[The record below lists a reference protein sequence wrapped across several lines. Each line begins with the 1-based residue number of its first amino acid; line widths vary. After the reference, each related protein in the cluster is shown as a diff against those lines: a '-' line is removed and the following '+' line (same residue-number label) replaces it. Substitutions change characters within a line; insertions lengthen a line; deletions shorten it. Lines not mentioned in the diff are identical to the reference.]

1 MDSISNMIIK
11 IKNASARGIENVSFP
26 YSKITLAIAE
36 LLQNEGYIKDVT
48 KKGKKVHK
56 TIEATLVYDENKQ
69 AKVTGVERVSKL
81 SKRVYAGVAD
91 IKSVR
96 SGYGILVLS
105 TPAGLLTDKQA
116 RAQKVG
122 GEVLFKIW

>member
-11 IKNASARGIENVSFP
+11 IKNASARGLETVSFP
-26 YSKITLAIAE
+26 YSKMTLAIAE
-36 LLQNEGYIKDVT
+36 LLQNQGYLKDVA
-48 KKGKKVHK
+48 KKGKKVSK

-69 AKVTGVERVSKL
+69 PKVSGVERVSKL

-96 SGYGILVLS
+96 SGYGILVLT
-105 TPAGLLTDKQA
+105 TPAGLMTDKQA
-116 RAQKVG
+116 RTQKVG

>member
-1 MDSISNMIIK
+1 MDSISNMITK
-11 IKNASARGIENVSFP
+11 IRNASARGIETVSFP

-36 LLQNEGYIKDVT
+36 LLQNEGFIKDVV

-56 TIEATLVYDENKQ
+56 TIEATLVYDEERQ
-69 AKVTGVERVSKL
+69 PRVTGVERVSKL
-81 SKRVYAGVAD
+81 SKRVYAGVSD

-96 SGYGILVLS
+96 SGYGVLVLS

-116 RAQKVG
+116 RTQKVG

>member
-1 MDSISNMIIK
+1 MITK
-11 IKNASARGIENVSFP
+11 IRNASARGIETVSFP

-36 LLQNEGYIKDVT
+36 LLQNEGFIKDVV

-56 TIEATLVYDENKQ
+56 TIEATLVYDEERQ
-69 AKVTGVERVSKL
+69 PRVTGVERVSKL
-81 SKRVYAGVAD
+81 SKRVYAGVSD

-96 SGYGILVLS
+96 SGYGVLVLS

-116 RAQKVG
+116 RTQKVG

>member
-1 MDSISNMIIK
+1 MDSISNMITK
-11 IKNASARGIENVSFP
+11 IRNASARGIETVSFP

-36 LLQNEGYIKDVT
+36 LLQNEGFVKDVV

-56 TIEATLVYDENKQ
+56 TIEATLVYDEDKQ
-69 AKVTGVERVSKL
+69 PRITGTERVSKL
-81 SKRVYAGVAD
+81 SKRVYAGVSD

-116 RAQKVG
+116 RTQKVG

>member
-1 MDSISNMIIK
+1 MDSISNMITK
-11 IKNASARGIENVSFP
+11 IKNASARGIETVSFP

-69 AKVTGVERVSKL
+69 SRVTGVERVSKL

-116 RAQKVG
+116 RTQKVG